1 MAELIDVTI
10 PGQKKSYP
18 LKDVTSIGRS
28 STTDIKLDASLFHDT
43 TQGSA
48 KSKEEFEQFQK
59 RLKIFHDITRV
70 VGNIFDLDALLKE
83 IIQIIFTGIVSQI
96 ALLIYSA
103 ELFDDLKRAN
113 ERIASENK
121 NLKKQQ
127 KVQSSFANIIGSGEF
142 REDLFYQLNVA
153 PIHLPP
159 L

>member
-1 MAELIDVTI
+1 MVALPPQI
-10 PGQKKSYP
+10 SN
-18 LKDVTSIGRS
+18 LM
-28 STTDIKLDASLFHDT
+28 ASLFHDT
-43 TQGSA
+43 TQGYA
-48 KSKEEFEQFQK
+48 KRKEEFEQFQK

-127 KVQSSFANIIGSGEF
+127 KYNPLS
-142 REDLFYQLNVA
+142 
-153 PIHLPP
+153 PISLAVGNFGKTCFIN
-159 L
+159 